1 MEKLMST
8 EEIFGKLRECIIN
21 GNKKDLIEAVDA
33 GLSENLTPLD
43 LIDKMTDV
51 MKEVGEKFENGEAFL
66 PEMIKAADAW
76 KVAVAKLEP
85 KLAEDQVAQKK
96 VGRIVMGTV
105 QGDMHDLGKNI
116 VVAFL
121 KTVGFEIMDV
131 GIDASPSKL
140 IDAAKE
146 FDADI
151 IGASALLTTTMPY
164 QKALIEHLEARNLRD
179 KFKVIVGGGPVNQE
193 WAGEIGADGYA
204 NDAAE
209 AAKLCVSM
217 MAD

>member
-1 MEKLMST
+1 MEELMSA
-8 EEIFGKLRECIIN
+8 EEINAKLRECIIK
-21 GNKKDLIEAVDA
+21 GNKEGLVKVVED
-33 GLSENLTPLD
+33 GLSENVSPLD
-43 LIDKMTDV
+43 LIDQMTDI

-66 PEMIKAADAW
+66 PEMIRAADAW

-85 KLAEDQVAQKK
+85 KLAEDQLAQKK

-193 WAGEIGADGYA
+193 WADEIGADGYA

>member
-1 MEKLMST
+1 MST
-8 EEIFGKLRECIIN
+8 KEIFGKLRGCIIS
-21 GNKKDLIEAVDA
+21 GDQKGLIDAVDA
-33 GLSENLTPLD
+33 GLSENISPLD

-51 MKEVGEKFENGEAFL
+51 MKEVGERFESGEAFL

-85 KLAEDQVAQKK
+85 KLAEGQVAQKK
-96 VGRIVMGTV
+96 VGRIVIGTV

-164 QKALIEHLEARNLRD
+164 QKALIEHLEARKLRD
-179 KFKVIVGGGPVNQE
+179 KFKVIVGGGPVNQA
-193 WAGEIGADGYA
+193 WADEIGADGYA
-204 NDAAE
+204 HDAAQ
-209 AAKLCVSM
+209 AAKLCVRM

>member
-1 MEKLMST
+1 
-8 EEIFGKLRECIIN
+8 
-21 GNKKDLIEAVDA
+21 
-33 GLSENLTPLD
+33 
-43 LIDKMTDV
+43 
-51 MKEVGEKFENGEAFL
+51 VGEKFENGEAFL

-85 KLAEDQVAQKK
+85 KLAEGQLAQKK

-193 WAGEIGADGYA
+193 WADEIGADGYA

-217 MAD
+217 MTD

>member
-1 MEKLMST
+1 MSAD
-8 EEIFGKLRECIIN
+8 EINAKLRECIIN
-21 GNKKDLIEAVDA
+21 GNKEGLIKAVED
-33 GLSENLTPLD
+33 GLSQKVSPLD
-43 LIDKMTDV
+43 LIDQMTDI
-51 MKEVGEKFENGEAFL
+51 MKEVGAKFENGEAFL

-76 KVAVAKLEP
+76 KVAVTKLEP
-85 KLAEDQVAQKK
+85 ELAEGEIAQKK

-193 WAGEIGADGYA
+193 WADEIGADGYA

-217 MAD
+217 MTE

>member
-1 MEKLMST
+1 MSAD
-8 EEIFGKLRECIIN
+8 EINAKLRECIIN
-21 GNKKDLIEAVDA
+21 GNKEGLIKAVED
-33 GLSENLTPLD
+33 GLSEKVSPLD
-43 LIDKMTDV
+43 LIDQMTDI
-51 MKEVGEKFENGEAFL
+51 MKEVGAKFENGEAFL

-76 KVAVAKLEP
+76 KVAVTKLEP
-85 KLAEDQVAQKK
+85 ELAEGEIAQKK

-146 FDADI
+146 FNADI

-179 KFKVIVGGGPVNQE
+179 KFKVIVGGGPVNHE
-193 WAGEIGADGYA
+193 WADEIGADGYA

-217 MAD
+217 MTE

>member
-1 MEKLMST
+1 MEEPMSA
-8 EEIFGKLRECIIN
+8 EEINAKLRECIIS
-21 GNKKDLIEAVDA
+21 GNKEGLIEVVED
-33 GLSENLTPLD
+33 GLSQDVSPLD
-43 LIDKMTDV
+43 LIDQMTDI

-76 KVAVAKLEP
+76 KVAVTKLEP
-85 KLAEDQVAQKK
+85 ELAEGQVAQKK

-193 WAGEIGADGYA
+193 WADEIGADGYA

-217 MAD
+217 MTE

>member
-1 MEKLMST
+1 MSAD
-8 EEIFGKLRECIIN
+8 EINAKLRECIIN
-21 GNKKDLIEAVDA
+21 GNKEGLIKAVED
-33 GLSENLTPLD
+33 GLSQKVSPLD
-43 LIDKMTDV
+43 LIDQMTDI
-51 MKEVGEKFENGEAFL
+51 MKEVGDKFENGEAFL

-76 KVAVAKLEP
+76 KVAVTKLEP
-85 KLAEDQVAQKK
+85 ELAEGEVAQKK

-146 FDADI
+146 FNADI

-193 WAGEIGADGYA
+193 WADEIGADGYA

-217 MAD
+217 MTK

>member
-1 MEKLMST
+1 MSA
-8 EEIFGKLRECIIN
+8 EEINAKLREFIIS
-21 GNKKDLIEAVDA
+21 GNKEGLIEAVED
-33 GLSENLTPLD
+33 GLSQDVSPLD
-43 LIDKMTDV
+43 LIDQMTDI
-51 MKEVGEKFENGEAFL
+51 MKEVGQKFENGEAFL

-76 KVAVAKLEP
+76 KVAVTKLEP
-85 KLAEDQVAQKK
+85 KLAEGQVAQKK

-193 WAGEIGADGYA
+193 WADEIGADGYA
-204 NDAAE
+204 DDAAE
-209 AAKLCVSM
+209 TAKLCVSM
-217 MAD
+217 MTK

>member
-1 MEKLMST
+1 
-8 EEIFGKLRECIIN
+8 
-21 GNKKDLIEAVDA
+21 
-33 GLSENLTPLD
+33 
-43 LIDKMTDV
+43 
-51 MKEVGEKFENGEAFL
+51 
-66 PEMIKAADAW
+66 
-76 KVAVAKLEP
+76 
-85 KLAEDQVAQKK
+85 
-96 VGRIVMGTV
+96 MGTV

-179 KFKVIVGGGPVNQE
+179 KYKVIVGGGPVNQE
-193 WAGEIGADGYA
+193 WADEIGADGYA

-217 MAD
+217 MTE

>member
-1 MEKLMST
+1 MSAD
-8 EEIFGKLRECIIN
+8 EINAKLRECIIN
-21 GNKKDLIEAVDA
+21 GNKEGLIKAVED
-33 GLSENLTPLD
+33 GLSQKVSPLD
-43 LIDKMTDV
+43 LIDQMTDI

-76 KVAVAKLEP
+76 KVAVTKLEP
-85 KLAEDQVAQKK
+85 ELAEGEVAQKK

-131 GIDASPSKL
+131 GFDASPSKL
-140 IDAAKE
+140 IDAARE
-146 FDADI
+146 FNADI

-193 WAGEIGADGYA
+193 WADEIGADGYA

-209 AAKLCVSM
+209 AAKLCVRM

>member
-1 MEKLMST
+1 MSA
-8 EEIFGKLRECIIN
+8 EEINAKLRECIIN
-21 GNKKDLIEAVDA
+21 GNKEGLVKVVED
-33 GLSENLTPLD
+33 GLSENVSPLD
-43 LIDKMTDV
+43 LIDQMTDI

-66 PEMIKAADAW
+66 PEMIRAADAW

-85 KLAEDQVAQKK
+85 KLAEDQLAQKK

-193 WAGEIGADGYA
+193 WADEIGADGYA

-217 MAD
+217 MTD

>member
-1 MEKLMST
+1 MSA
-8 EEIFGKLRECIIN
+8 EEINAKFRQCVIN
-21 GNKKDLIEAVDA
+21 GNKEGLVEVVED
-33 GLSENLTPLD
+33 GLSQDVSPLD
-43 LIDKMTDV
+43 LIDQMTDI
-51 MKEVGEKFENGEAFL
+51 MKEVGQKFENGEAFL

-85 KLAEDQVAQKK
+85 KLAEGQVAQKK

-140 IDAAKE
+140 IDAARFRVNKLTNLNE
-146 FDADI
+146 LRANNL
-151 IGASALLTTTMPY
+151 SLAL
-164 QKALIEHLEARNLRD
+164 
-179 KFKVIVGGGPVNQE
+179 
-193 WAGEIGADGYA
+193 GEGWLPTYDRF
-204 NDAAE
+204 
-209 AAKLCVSM
+209 L
-217 MAD
+217 

>member
-1 MEKLMST
+1 MSA
-8 EEIFGKLRECIIN
+8 EEINAKLRECIIN
-21 GNKKDLIEAVDA
+21 GNKEGLIKAVED
-33 GLSENLTPLD
+33 GLSQKVSPLD
-43 LIDKMTDV
+43 LIDQMTDI

-76 KVAVAKLEP
+76 KVAVTKLEP
-85 KLAEDQVAQKK
+85 ELAEGEAAQKK

-146 FDADI
+146 FNADI

-193 WAGEIGADGYA
+193 WADEIGADGYA

-217 MAD
+217 MTK

>member
-1 MEKLMST
+1 MSA
-8 EEIFGKLRECIIN
+8 EEIFGKMRECIIN
-21 GNKKDLIEAVDA
+21 GDKKGLTEAVDA
-33 GLSENLTPLD
+33 GLSENLAPLE

-51 MKEVGEKFENGEAFL
+51 MKEVGERFENGEAFL

-76 KVAVAKLEP
+76 KVAVTNLEP
-85 KLAEDQVAQKK
+85 KLAEGQVAQKK

-131 GIDASPSKL
+131 GFDASPSKI
-140 IDAAKE
+140 IDAARE
-146 FDADI
+146 FNADI

-193 WAGEIGADGYA
+193 WADEIGADGYA

-209 AAKLCVSM
+209 AAKLCVRM

>member
-1 MEKLMST
+1 MSAD
-8 EEIFGKLRECIIN
+8 EINAKLRECIIN
-21 GNKKDLIEAVDA
+21 GNKEGLIKAVED
-33 GLSENLTPLD
+33 GLSQKVSPLD
-43 LIDKMTDV
+43 LIDQMTDI
-51 MKEVGEKFENGEAFL
+51 MKEVGQKFENGEAFL

-76 KVAVAKLEP
+76 KVAVTKLEP
-85 KLAEDQVAQKK
+85 ELAEGEIAQKK

-146 FDADI
+146 FNADI

-193 WAGEIGADGYA
+193 WADEIGADGYA

-217 MAD
+217 MTE

>member
-1 MEKLMST
+1 MSA
-8 EEIFGKLRECIIN
+8 EEINAKLRECIIN
-21 GNKKDLIEAVDA
+21 GNKEGLVKVVED
-33 GLSENLTPLD
+33 GLSENVSPLD
-43 LIDKMTDV
+43 LIDQMTDI
-51 MKEVGEKFENGEAFL
+51 MKEVGQKFENGEAFL

-85 KLAEDQVAQKK
+85 KLAEGQAAQRK

-193 WAGEIGADGYA
+193 WADEIGADGYA

>member
-1 MEKLMST
+1 MSAD
-8 EEIFGKLRECIIN
+8 EINAKLRECIIN
-21 GNKKDLIEAVDA
+21 GNKEGLIKAVED
-33 GLSENLTPLD
+33 GLSQKVSPLD
-43 LIDKMTDV
+43 LIDQMTDI
-51 MKEVGEKFENGEAFL
+51 MKEVGAKFENGEAFL

-76 KVAVAKLEP
+76 KVAVTKLEP
-85 KLAEDQVAQKK
+85 ELAEGEIAQKK

-146 FDADI
+146 FNADI

-193 WAGEIGADGYA
+193 WADEIGADGYA

-217 MAD
+217 MTD

>member
-1 MEKLMST
+1 MSA
-8 EEIFGKLRECIIN
+8 EEINAKLRECIIN
-21 GNKKDLIEAVDA
+21 GNKEALIKAVED
-33 GLSENLTPLD
+33 GLSENVSPLD
-43 LIDKMTDV
+43 LIDQMTDI
-51 MKEVGEKFENGEAFL
+51 MKEVGEKFESGEAFL
-66 PEMIKAADAW
+66 PEMIRAADAW
-76 KVAVAKLEP
+76 KVAVTKLEP
-85 KLAEDQVAQKK
+85 KLAEGQLAQKK

-179 KFKVIVGGGPVNQE
+179 KFKVIVGGGPVNQA
-193 WAGEIGADGYA
+193 WADEIGADGYA

>member
-1 MEKLMST
+1 MSA
-8 EEIFGKLRECIIN
+8 EEINAKLRECIIN
-21 GNKKDLIEAVDA
+21 GNKEGLIKAVED
-33 GLSENLTPLD
+33 GLSQKVSPLD
-43 LIDKMTDV
+43 LIDQMTDI

-76 KVAVAKLEP
+76 KVAVTKLEP
-85 KLAEDQVAQKK
+85 ELAEGEVAQKK
-96 VGRIVMGTV
+96 VGRLVMGTV

-146 FDADI
+146 FNADI

-193 WAGEIGADGYA
+193 WADEIGADGYA

-217 MAD
+217 MTK

>member
-1 MEKLMST
+1 MSA
-8 EEIFGKLRECIIN
+8 EEINAKLRECIIS
-21 GNKKDLIEAVDA
+21 GNKEGLVKVVED
-33 GLSENLTPLD
+33 GLSENVSPLD
-43 LIDKMTDV
+43 LIDQMTDI
-51 MKEVGEKFENGEAFL
+51 MKEVGEKFESGEAFL
-66 PEMIKAADAW
+66 PEMIRAADAW
-76 KVAVAKLEP
+76 KVAVTKLEP
-85 KLAEDQVAQKK
+85 KLAEGQLAQKK

-193 WAGEIGADGYA
+193 WADEIGADGYA

>member
-1 MEKLMST
+1 MSAD
-8 EEIFGKLRECIIN
+8 EINAKLRECIIN
-21 GNKKDLIEAVDA
+21 GDKNGVVGAVAD
-33 GLSENLTPLD
+33 GITEGVSPLD
-43 LIDKMTDV
+43 LIDQMTGI
-51 MKEVGEKFENGEAFL
+51 MKEVGQKFENGETFL
-66 PEMIKAADAW
+66 PEMIKAADTW
-76 KVAVAKLEP
+76 KVAVTNLEP
-85 KLAEDQVAQKK
+85 KLAEGQVAQKK

-131 GIDASPSKL
+131 GFDASPSKL
-140 IDAAKE
+140 IEAAGE
-146 FDADI
+146 FNADI

-179 KFKVIVGGGPVNQE
+179 KFKVVVGGGPVNQK
-193 WAGEIGADGYA
+193 WADEIGADGYA

>member
-1 MEKLMST
+1 MSA
-8 EEIFGKLRECIIN
+8 EEINAKLRECIIN
-21 GNKKDLIEAVDA
+21 GNKEGLVKVVED
-33 GLSENLTPLD
+33 GLSENVSPLD
-43 LIDKMTDV
+43 LIDQMTDI

-76 KVAVAKLEP
+76 KVAVANLEP
-85 KLAEDQVAQKK
+85 KLAEGQAAQRK

-146 FDADI
+146 FGADI

-179 KFKVIVGGGPVNQE
+179 QFKVIVGGGPVNQE
-193 WAGEIGADGYA
+193 WADEIGADGYA

>member
-1 MEKLMST
+1 MSAK
-8 EEIFGKLRECIIN
+8 EINAKLRECIIS
-21 GNKKDLIEAVDA
+21 GNKEGLVEVVED
-33 GLSENLTPLD
+33 GLSQDVSPLD
-43 LIDKMTDV
+43 LIDQMTDI

-66 PEMIKAADAW
+66 PEMVKAADAW

-85 KLAEDQVAQKK
+85 KLAEDQAALEK
-96 VGRIVMGTV
+96 VGRIVIGTV
-105 QGDMHDLGKNI
+105 QSDMHDLGKNI

-179 KFKVIVGGGPVNQE
+179 KFKVIVGGGPVNQK
-193 WAGEIGADGYA
+193 WADEIGADGYA

-209 AAKLCVSM
+209 AAKLCMSIM
-217 MAD
+217 DK

>member
-1 MEKLMST
+1 MSA
-8 EEIFGKLRECIIN
+8 EEINAKLRECIIN
-21 GNKKDLIEAVDA
+21 GNKEGLVKVVED
-33 GLSENLTPLD
+33 GLSENVSPLD
-43 LIDKMTDV
+43 LIDQMTDI

-76 KVAVAKLEP
+76 KVAVANLEP
-85 KLAEDQVAQKK
+85 KLTEGQVAQKK

-193 WAGEIGADGYA
+193 WADEIGADGYA

-217 MAD
+217 MTD

>member
-1 MEKLMST
+1 MSA
-8 EEIFGKLRECIIN
+8 EEINAKLRECIIG
-21 GNKKDLIEAVDA
+21 GNKEGLVEAVEE
-33 GLSENLTPLD
+33 GLSQDVSPLA
-43 LIDKMTDV
+43 LIDQMTDI

-66 PEMIKAADAW
+66 PEMVKAADAW

-85 KLAEDQVAQKK
+85 KLAEDQAAQKK
-96 VGRIVMGTV
+96 VGRIVIGTV
-105 QGDMHDLGKNI
+105 QSDMHDLGKNI

-179 KFKVIVGGGPVNQE
+179 KFKVIVGGGPVNQK
-193 WAGEIGADGYA
+193 WADEIGADGYA
-204 NDAAE
+204 DDAAE
-209 AAKLCVSM
+209 AAKLCM
-217 MAD
+217 NIMDK

>member
-1 MEKLMST
+1 MEELMSA
-8 EEIFGKLRECIIN
+8 EEINTKLRECIIN
-21 GNKKDLIEAVDA
+21 GNKEGLVKVIED
-33 GLSENLTPLD
+33 GLSENVSPLD
-43 LIDKMTDV
+43 LIDQMTDI
-51 MKEVGEKFENGEAFL
+51 MKEVGEKFESGEAFL
-66 PEMIKAADAW
+66 PEMIRAADAW
-76 KVAVAKLEP
+76 KVAVTKLEP
-85 KLAEDQVAQKK
+85 KLAEGQLAQKK

-193 WAGEIGADGYA
+193 WADEIGADGYA